1 MRGLDHFLI
10 IFLPIVF
17 GIAYLIRPP
26 AGMSR
31 QDVRKHQR
39 DRVIGGVLMAIG
51 MMSAWWILVE

>member
-1 MRGLDHFLI
+1 MRGIGHFLI

-17 GIAYLIRPP
+17 GIAYRIRPP
-26 AGMSR
+26 AGTSR

-39 DRVIGGVLMAIG
+39 DRVIGSVLMAIG